1 MAIAENLYCVTT
13 AVVHWDTR
21 WVVVYALTYLCVILK
36 GFA

>member
-1 MAIAENLYCVTT
+1 MAIAENPYCVTT

-21 WVVVYALTYLCVILK
+21 WVVYALTYLCVILK